1 MKKLFLVLSIFI
13 SLHYLANAQE
23 NNNHPEK
30 GKAGIHYS
38 SFGDNQ
44 VVYFEDMVGTPSYN
58 GQQFYVLGVDYLYPI
73 NNWLDIETGI
83 EYAYHKIR
91 IDPFLPSG
99 SNVKPFTTQI
109 SLINMPV
116 LLRVNVWKYFFFNGG
131 MVLSMDA
138 SNDNSIDNQTGIGAN
153 LGLGFQYDFE
163 TGISLF
169 ITPYLKANTLVPF
182 SPEEHQQRLMENG
195 LRLGIMYEFSGHN
208 RLNK

>member
-30 GKAGIHYS
+30 GK
-38 SFGDNQ
+38 D
-44 VVYFEDMVGTPSYN
+44 
-58 GQQFYVLGVDYLYPI
+58 
-73 NNWLDIETGI
+73 
-83 EYAYHKIR
+83 
-91 IDPFLPSG
+91 
-99 SNVKPFTTQI
+99 
-109 SLINMPV
+109 
-116 LLRVNVWKYFFFNGG
+116 GG